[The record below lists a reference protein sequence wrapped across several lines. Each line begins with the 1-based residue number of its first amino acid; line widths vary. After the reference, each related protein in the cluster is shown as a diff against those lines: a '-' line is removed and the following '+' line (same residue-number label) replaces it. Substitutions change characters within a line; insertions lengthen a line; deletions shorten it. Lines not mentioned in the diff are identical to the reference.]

1 MRFNVG
7 DIVEIVDSIN
17 ELLIGEIAE
26 VVSVH
31 TYKKWSYV
39 RFLNPTLNE
48 FHDSTVENTRL
59 YPNNKLKL
67 YENDLLDVSECDLAK
82 LIGVSL

>member
-1 MRFNVG
+1 MKFNVG

-31 TYKKWSYV
+31 TREKWSFV
-39 RFLNPTLNE
+39 RFLEPTLNA
-48 FHDSTVENTRL
+48 FQDSTMDTRL

-67 YENDLLDVSECDLAK
+67 YENDLMDVSECDLAK

>member
-31 TYKKWSYV
+31 TRERWSYV
-39 RFLNPTLNE
+39 RFLNPALNE
-48 FHDSTVENTRL
+48 FHDSMKESTRL